1 MRLTNR
7 GRALV
12 LVVLVGF
19 AMAGLFGARSLN
31 AVVAPA
37 LVALLAS
44 AYVMRNV
51 DVPTVE
57 RRPPNSGFAGETRT
71 VEYDVRASQSLPATL
86 VDRCADGLTPVEGGL
101 TPVEDELTPV
111 EDELT
116 PVEDELTSP
125 ENGLTPTED
134 GLPPT
139 TDGHVAHVTL
149 SSLTVAYEVTLD
161 RRGVHELG
169 PVSIAVTDP
178 LGLVRRS
185 FTTEVT
191 TTLSVYPTVYELT
204 TAGLQLELLPEGTKR
219 RDRQE
224 FDLLREY
231 EHGDSLRDVHWKST
245 AKQPA
250 DELIVRQF
258 TADSDAGDVLVVAE
272 SDHETADEMASAAAS
287 VAFALL
293 ATGITV
299 GVTVADGAVPVDAGS
314 DHRRRILDLL
324 ARTDG
329 GSVDR
334 DVRTAAAILI
344 TARRGD
350 VSVVV
355 GDRTI
360 PFRRFLDGTQ
370 TTGATTVE
378 TVWGQRDGPESG
390 SQAVPDG
397 GRSP

>member
-12 LVVLVGF
+12 LVVLVGV

-44 AYVMRNV
+44 AYVVRNV

-71 VEYDVRASQSLPATL
+71 VEYDVRASRSLPATL
-86 VDRCADGLTPVEGGL
+86 VDRCAD
-101 TPVEDELTPV
+101 
-111 EDELT
+111 
-116 PVEDELTSP
+116 
-125 ENGLTPTED
+125 GLTPTED

-169 PVSIAVTDP
+169 PVSIEVTDP

-185 FTTEVT
+185 FTIEAT
-191 TTLSVYPTVYELT
+191 TTLAVYPTVYELT

-258 TADSDAGDVLVVAE
+258 TADSDAGDVLVAAE

-324 ARTDG
+324 ARTNG

-344 TARRGD
+344 TARRGN
-350 VSVVV
+350 VEVVV

-360 PFRRFLDGTQ
+360 PFRRFLDGDPTS
-370 TTGATTVE
+370 GATTVE
-378 TVWGQRDGPESG
+378 PEWGQRDGHERG
-390 SQAVPDG
+390 RQAVPDG
-397 GRSP
+397 GGSP